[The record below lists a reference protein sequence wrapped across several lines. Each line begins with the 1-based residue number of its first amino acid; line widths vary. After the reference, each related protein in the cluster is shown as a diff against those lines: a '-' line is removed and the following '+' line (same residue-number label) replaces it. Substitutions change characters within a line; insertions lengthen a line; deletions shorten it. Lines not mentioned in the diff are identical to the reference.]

1 MPSRLPTLPSIAL
14 LLAAATLTA
23 CGAAHRP
30 SAPTMKPLAL
40 AQPAQ
45 PKVLEENHFQ
55 RDKVGT
61 VSEGAI
67 REILAAPVF
76 LEAKARLGIVPVE
89 TGYELD
95 KDVPL
100 TEVTGQLAERLT
112 DAGFFEVA
120 SEVTTD
126 WPGTR
131 SVAGLREIATRY
143 RAEYLLLYRH
153 RFVDW
158 QNVNGWGVSWLAV
171 LPILFAP
178 HNTVEVSGVLEAT
191 LFDVKTGTLL
201 FTVYERVGDER
212 KQNIWHPARK
222 LRHFKRDLLK
232 QATEKLAAKVDGRLR
247 LLVAARPEPSDQ
259 ALAQA
264 PVSAPAQAAPEPVAG
279 PTALAEAR

>member
-1 MPSRLPTLPSIAL
+1 MFSPLRPLALRPLAL
-14 LLAAATLTA
+14 LIAAATLTA
-23 CGAAHRP
+23 CGAARRP
-30 SAPTMKPLAL
+30 SAPTMKPLAI
-40 AQPAQ
+40 AAPAQ
-45 PKVLEENHFQ
+45 PKVLERNHFQ

-100 TEVTGQLAERLT
+100 AEVTGQLAERLT

-171 LPILFAP
+171 LPILFTP
-178 HNTVEVSGVLEAT
+178 HNTVEVAGVLEAT

-212 KQNIWHPARK
+212 KHNIWHPARK

-232 QATEKLAAKVDGRLR
+232 QATETLAAKVDERLR
-247 LLVAARPEPSDQ
+247 LLVAARPVDE
-259 ALAQA
+259 AEAVA
-264 PVSAPAQAAPEPVAG
+264 SAPATPVA